1 MVLGLWGLISQVFA
15 QLPDT
20 SNTRLYKLSVSDILS
35 TKSTLASGV
44 KETVLDAPASM
55 VVLTAKDIAQ
65 RGYTS
70 LHEVVADLPEF
81 DLIPVSGGNS
91 YVNAYQ
97 RGYRTVNTQRTL
109 FMIDGVVA
117 NDLWSHIAAFGEQ
130 FPMSSIERIEVLSGP
145 ASVVYGANAFL
156 GIINVVTKRE
166 KFRRSKGNINFIGGS
181 NQTGAIDASVRGNH
195 AGIRYSVSARL
206 FRSEA
211 EDISDRWH
219 FLSHD
224 LYSNRDIWGPLLGFK
239 VRGERLGTYR
249 SLNEEFGL
257 VANVAYRGLEA
268 GIITWRRNNGYGNEF
283 VADRAQNNANW
294 NNGSNQYYLRHRL
307 KVGKMSN
314 DAILLYRD
322 SRTWGDWAE
331 AEPDWNPGREAYSY
345 ISFTNWNTASS
356 SVLFRDNFNIK
367 LNQKIQLLSGVKYE
381 RKTLAKNY
389 DVPGYWT
396 GSYSS
401 TILENPEGPQGQGG
415 GITLSTDPSFIISP
429 TPNRDVPTEN
439 EVITHDIG
447 GYLLGVFDVG
457 KFRFNTGVRY
467 DRNSVYGQ
475 SINPRASIIFKPNKR
490 SAIKLLYGEAFQ
502 EPSPRS
508 LWGGWNGRRANPDMK
523 PEKVQNMEANLLYK
537 SGRLLH
543 EVIGYYALYDNV
555 IKEEAENA
563 GQRKIL
569 GLGYKLT
576 YNIPN
581 PIPHSGEIKGY
592 LFYNYTD
599 VKSGITYD
607 HQAGEWVDGEA
618 NLGDIA
624 THKLNLGIHVPI
636 QRFQINLRSNMVGER
651 ELYLR
656 NPLRD
661 QDYRLAPYAIF
672 NGNVAYNVGMVRL
685 MIKVNNIFNH
695 HYMLPGV
702 RSANSGND
710 FTQRSQGYYNSLIPA
725 PGRSFLLNAVVRF

>member
-1 MVLGLWGLISQVFA
+1 MVLGFWGLVAQVFA
-15 QLPDT
+15 QISDT
-20 SNTRLYKLSVSDILS
+20 SHTRLYKLSVSDILS

-65 RGYTS
+65 RGYTN
-70 LHEVVADLPEF
+70 LHEVVADLPDF
-81 DLIPVSGGNS
+81 DLIPISGGNS
-91 YVNAYQ
+91 HVNAYQ

-109 FMIDGVVA
+109 FMVDGIIV
-117 NDLWSHIAAFGEQ
+117 NDLWSHIAALGEQ

-145 ASVVYGANAFL
+145 ASVVYGPNAFL
-156 GIINVVTKRE
+156 GIINIVTKKE

-181 NQTGAIDASVRGNH
+181 QQTGAIDASVRGKFSDLS
-195 AGIRYSVSARL
+195 YSVSARV
-206 FRSEA
+206 FRSET

-224 LYSNRDIWGPLLGFK
+224 LYSNRDVWGPLLGFK
-239 VRGERLGTYR
+239 IRGERLGTYR

-268 GIITWRRNNGYGNEF
+268 GVIKWRRNNGYGNEF
-283 VADRAQNNANW
+283 VADRAQNNAGW
-294 NNGSNQYYLRHRL
+294 NNGSNQYYLRHTFNR
-307 KVGKMSN
+307 GKISN
-314 DAILLYRD
+314 NAILLYRNT
-322 SRTWGDWAE
+322 RTWGDWAE
-331 AEPDWNPGREAYSY
+331 AEPDWNEGREAYSY
-345 ISFTNWNTASS
+345 VSYTNWNTFSS
-356 SVLFRDNFNIK
+356 SMLFKDNFNIK
-367 LNQKIQLLSGVKYE
+367 LNKQIQLLSGVKYE
-381 RKTLAKNY
+381 RKILAKNY
-389 DVPGYWT
+389 DAPGYWT
-396 GSYSS
+396 GAYSS
-401 TILENPEGPQGQGG
+401 IDLENPDGPYGQGG

-429 TPNRDVPTEN
+429 MPQREVPEDN
-439 EVITHDIG
+439 KVITHDVG

-457 KFRFNTGVRY
+457 MFRFNTGVRY

-475 SINPRASIIFKPNKR
+475 SINPRVSLIFKPDSR
-490 SAIKLLYGEAFQ
+490 TAIKLLYGEAFQ

-508 LWGGWNGRRANPDMK
+508 LWGGWNGRKANPDMK
-523 PEKVQNMEANLLYK
+523 PEKVQNMEVNILRK
-537 SGRLLH
+537 TGRFLH
-543 EVIGYYALYDNV
+543 ELVGYYALYDNV

-569 GLGYKLT
+569 GLGYKLS

-592 LFYNYTD
+592 LYYNYTD

-607 HQAGEWVDGEA
+607 HQAGEWIDGEA

-624 THKLNLGIHVPI
+624 THKLNVGVHVPI
-636 QRFQINLRSNMVGER
+636 QRFHINLRTNMVGER

-661 QDYRLAPYAIF
+661 QDYRLAPYALF

-710 FTQRSQGYYNSLIPA
+710 FTQRSKGYYNSLIPA
-725 PGRSFLLNAVVRF
+725 PGRSFLLNVVVRF